1 MPNLNFDDTT
11 LKKLGRFWVSQLVD
25 AQNRTYFSMEY
36 RLMNL
41 DRCRT
46 LYQKMLECN
55 PANCMAWCKYAE
67 FERDLEEMD
76 RASAI
81 YELAIGQDS
90 LDTPEVV
97 WKKYIDHEIEL
108 GNQEKVESLFERL
121 LQLAPHSKVF
131 ISYSQYE
138 STESMDKAR
147 EVLERGITLFKENH
161 ENEMRHQLLL
171 ALKSLEE
178 AIEDNDERIASVTKR
193 QAKKVKKVRHDPE
206 TGIDEDYI
214 DYIFPDDETNS
225 IQMNMLKAASKWK
238 MNTMKQTESLP
249 NRLKRL
255 EIYQYSEMQ
264 TRKQKN
270 C

>member
-1 MPNLNFDDTT
+1 
-11 LKKLGRFWVSQLVD
+11 
-25 AQNRTYFSMEY
+25 
-36 RLMNL
+36 MNL

-97 WKKYIDHEIEL
+97 WKKYIDQEIEL

-238 MNTMKQTESLP
+238 MNTMKQTESEA
-249 NRLKRL
+249 KKVKV
-255 EIYQYSEMQ
+255 SETVDIDSDNSNVDYKQ
-264 TRKQKN
+264 TKDSNKNIEQKHN
-270 C
+270 ITER